1 MKGAGM
7 TTTRRLLRY
16 ADGYGIWLYVSMFG
30 ARAAHDYDSAREAQK
45 VYNFKRYG
53 YLKAEVKA
61 TVEAAASAL
70 GCDAIVACPS
80 HTTEPNR
87 LQELFGSVLTRKTEV
102 ASRKYSHEAEIDFE
116 AECAT
121 LEIQDGFKA
130 KKVLIVDD
138 VATTGKTLR
147 FYRLLFKSL
156 GIESEVFALGV
167 YRNLNPTRDGP
178 EVTVSVAEP
187 EAQTNA
193 ERKARFI
200 ARRADIGP
208 VPPPV
213 DPERRARAETSLVAF
228 CESYCMAG
236 DGSFGLFDHVPSE
249 RIREYIE
256 DTQKRIE
263 TTGRVHVS
271 FPRGGGKTTVAK
283 AAALWGLVFGKVRF
297 AVLFAASAPLAQGV
311 LDDIWGIMAGNKEFG
326 EDFPEIRLPID
337 RGGDV
342 AQRMRVLTHAG
353 KRIGIQH
360 TSNLIAFPEID
371 DEDGNAYPCSGARFK
386 AFGAGAA
393 ARGIARGATRP
404 DLILLDDLQKDSDAR
419 SQTRVEALEKW
430 ICGAVQGL
438 AGKRRV
444 SVIMTS
450 TPIAPEDLSARF
462 MDETAHGEWMRI
474 RYPLLD
480 PPPAAEELWE
490 EYDQKARE
498 DERAG
503 EPTYPSATAFYRA
516 HRKEMDAGA
525 VVLDPLAYDARNELS
540 AIQHARNL
548 RLGMGEEAF
557 RAEYLLDVRPDNV
570 VLDITAKA
578 VASRV
583 NGCERY
589 RLPPGTSRT
598 VAFIDVNSAIGLS
611 YAVVAFGREQVGAV
625 IDYGRVPGGGKRLT
639 PLNATERQIQSKVAS
654 ALFDLVVRLQKQTY
668 LDAKGKPVP
677 LGSIWIDSGYL
688 QDTVFRV
695 AWLARKRTKGDVW
708 AAKGYS
714 AAWWNPYAK
723 TVVSRA
729 DGVDFRQGPDGSQWH
744 GRNADTS
751 KETVQRAFLGLPLQP
766 GSLSLWGDDPRFHL
780 DFASEVCAEKLTDKA
795 TSARGVDLYRWSI
808 TGPNHWFDCLAGAI
822 SCAIWH
828 RWWDATDVVSKAV
841 TKRER
846 VKASVV
852 RLRPIRRKAP
862 AVRKRRIRSARPVA

>member
-1 MKGAGM
+1 MA
-7 TTTRRLLRY
+7 TTTRKLLRF
-16 ADGYGIWLYVSMFG
+16 ADGFGIWRYVSMFG
-30 ARAAHDYDSAREAQK
+30 ARASHDYDSAREAQR
-45 VYNFKRYG
+45 VYNFKKYG
-53 YLKAEVKA
+53 YLKAEIKA

-87 LQELFGSVLTRKTEV
+87 LQEMFGSVLTRTKEV
-102 ASRKYSHEAEIDFE
+102 DSRKYKHEAEIDFD
-116 AECAT
+116 AEIAT
-121 LEIQDGFKA
+121 LEIKDGFSA

-138 VATTGKTLR
+138 VTTTGKTLR

-156 GIESEVFALGV
+156 GIESELFALGV
-167 YRNLNPTRDGP
+167 YRNLNPTEDGP

-187 EAQTNA
+187 EAQSGA
-193 ERKARFI
+193 ERKARFV

-213 DPERRARAETSLVAF
+213 DPERRARAEASLVAF

-236 DGSFGLFDHVPSE
+236 DGSFGLFDHAPSD

-283 AAALWGLVFGKVRF
+283 AAALWGIVFGKVRF
-297 AVLFAASAPLAQGV
+297 AVLFAASAPLAQAV
-311 LDDIWGIMAGNKEFG
+311 LDDIWGIMAGNVAFG

-342 AQRMRVLTHAG
+342 AQRMRVLTHNG
-353 KRIGIQH
+353 KRLGIQH
-360 TSNLIAFPEID
+360 TGNLIAFPEIE
-371 DEDGNAYPCSGARFK
+371 DEDGNPYPCSGARFK

-430 ICGAVQGL
+430 VSGAVQGL

-462 MDETAHGEWMRI
+462 MDETLHPEWMRI

-480 PPPAAEELWE
+480 PPPSNEELWE
-490 EYDQKARE
+490 EYDRLARE
-498 DERAG
+498 DEAHG
-503 EPTYPSATAFYRA
+503 EPTYPTATAFYGK

-525 VVLDPLAYDARNELS
+525 VVLDPLNFDARNELS

-548 RLGMGEEAF
+548 RLGMGETAF
-557 RAEYLLDVRPDNV
+557 RAEYLLDVRPDNA
-570 VLDITAKA
+570 VLDLSRSV
-578 VASRV
+578 VASKV

-589 RLPPGTSRT
+589 ALPPGTSRT
-598 VAFIDVNSAIGLS
+598 VAFIDVNSSIGLS
-611 YAVVAFGREQVGAV
+611 YAVVAFGRGQVGAV
-625 IDYGRVPGGGKRLT
+625 IDYGRVPGNGQRLT
-639 PLNATERQIQSKVAS
+639 PVNATERQIQSKVAS
-654 ALFDLVVRLQKQTY
+654 ALYDLVSRLLKQTY
-668 LDAKGKPVP
+668 RDRKGKAVP
-677 LGSIWIDSGYL
+677 LGSVWIDSGYL
-688 QDTVFRV
+688 QDVVLRV
-695 AWLARKRTKGDVW
+695 AWLVRKRTGADCHGV
-708 AAKGYS
+708 KGYS
-714 AAWWNPYAK
+714 AAWYNPNAK
-723 TVVSRA
+723 TVVARA
-729 DGVDFRQGPDGSQWH
+729 DGVDFRQGPDGSQWF

-751 KETVQRAFLGLPLQP
+751 KETMQRAFLGLPLQS
-766 GSLSLWGDDPRFHL
+766 GTLSLWGSDPRFHWE
-780 DFASEVCAEKLTDKA
+780 FAGEVCAERLTDKA

-808 TGPNHWFDCLAGAI
+808 TGPNHWGDCLAGCI

-828 RWWDATDVVSKAV
+828 RWWDATDVVPKAV
-841 TKRER
+841 PKRSR
-846 VKASVV
+846 VKASAVP
-852 RLRPIRRKAP
+852 LRPIRRKAP
-862 AVRKRRIRSARPVA
+862 AARKRRIRSARPVI